1 MDERDHKRNTDMR
14 QDPWDSGFYETGSTE
29 PPKCHRSVY
38 ALVLVGGILL
48 GGIFTAIGGANSVLV
63 QRLRQPED
71 RDTLQVSLY
80 AGETGNT
87 ETEATVPSG
96 PVSSTGNMSVE
107 LTPAPGVVDT
117 PTQQGGLSLQSI
129 YEKCIHSVVSITC
142 TLQNGTASGTGVVL
156 SENGYLI
163 TNCHVVEGADGISVL
178 LTDGRTFDA
187 RLVGTDSLSDLA
199 VLYIEA
205 EDLTPAEFG
214 DSGTLRVGD
223 TVVAIGD
230 PLGVELRGTM
240 TDGIVSAINRDIT
253 TGGRTMTLIQ
263 TNAALNSG
271 NSGGPLINC
280 YGQVVGINVMKIG
293 DYVNSSG
300 VEGLGF
306 AIPST
311 TVKEVVDQLISQGYV
326 SGRPSLGITGTS
338 VPEFYQYYYRLPGG
352 VYVSSVEPG
361 SDAENQGIH
370 IKDILLSV
378 DGKRV
383 YSEDEIRT
391 ILYAHQVGETV
402 EVIIYRSGQQYKVNI
417 TLIESRS

>member
-240 TDGIVSAINRDIT
+240 TEGIISAINRDLKI
-253 TGGRTMTLIQ
+253 GGKTMTLLQ
-263 TNAALNSG
+263 TTAALNSG
-271 NSGGPLINC
+271 NSGGPLVNC
-280 YGQVVGINVMKIG
+280 YGQVIGINTMKIG
-293 DYVNSSG
+293 DYATTSG

-306 AIPST
+306 AIPT
-311 TVKEVVDQLISQGYV
+311 TTAKGVVEQLLTAGYV
-326 SGRPSLGITGTS
+326 AGRPTLGIRGQMLS
-338 VPEFYQYYYRLPGG
+338 SFYQYYYRMPVGLLITE
-352 VYVSSVEPG
+352 VKT
-361 SDAENQGIH
+361 DAPAEKAGI
-370 IKDILLSV
+370 
-378 DGKRV
+378 
-383 YSEDEIRT
+383 
-391 ILYAHQVGETV
+391 QVGDLLLTINDTRITSANVLEELLYTT
-402 EVIIYRSGQQYKVNI
+402 EVGQTITAVIYRGGREYQISLVVEEATG
-417 TLIESRS
+417 